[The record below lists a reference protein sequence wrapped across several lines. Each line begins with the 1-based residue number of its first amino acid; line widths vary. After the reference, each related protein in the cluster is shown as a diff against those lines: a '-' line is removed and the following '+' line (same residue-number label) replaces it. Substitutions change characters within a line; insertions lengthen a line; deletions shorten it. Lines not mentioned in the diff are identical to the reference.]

1 MDSGAKIFL
10 YTDGVPEATNA
21 ESELFGTERMVK
33 ALRIMENDRPED
45 ILGVVNAAVVDFV
58 KEAPQ
63 FDDLTMMCVEYI
75 GPKEDNDNKESE

>member
-1 MDSGAKIFL
+1 
-10 YTDGVPEATNA
+10 
-21 ESELFGTERMVK
+21 
-33 ALRIMENDRPED
+33 MENDRPED

-75 GPKEDNDNKESE
+75 GPKEANDNKEFE